1 MPPTSTNESHN
12 TPTINI
18 AGDLVALGPMRR
30 DLVPLYQRWINDFE
44 VTRTLSVAMGPMTE
58 EAEAVWYQGESI
70 GRDIVTFTVYERST
84 LRPIGTTTLRTI
96 DHRLRRADFGI
107 LLGEKDCW
115 GKGYGTETTRLMLD
129 YGFTAL
135 GLHNIL
141 LTTQSFNER
150 AIRAYRRAGFREFGR
165 RREAH
170 WLGGHAYDVVYMDC
184 LATEFESPVLR
195 RLLPG
200 RDSHHNAGPN

>member
-1 MPPTSTNESHN
+1 MSTEPHEPPI
-12 TPTINI
+12 INI

-30 DLVPLYQRWINDFE
+30 ELVPLYQRWINDFE
-44 VTRTLSVAMGPMTE
+44 VTRTLLVAMRPMTE
-58 EAEAVWYQGESI
+58 EAEAIWFQGEST
-70 GRDIVTFTVYERST
+70 GRDIVTFTAYERST

-107 LLGEKDCW
+107 LIGEKDCW
-115 GKGYGTETTRLMLD
+115 GKGYGTETTRLLLD

-184 LATEFESPVLR
+184 LATEFESPVLH

-200 RDSHHNAGPN
+200 RASHHNAGPH